1 MFLSYFTLLVA
12 LTLSGVAAYYSIVG
26 LAAIFAAAVIPIVIM
41 GGTLEVAKLTVT
53 LWLHRYWQFCRWP
66 MKLYLVPAVVVLML
80 ITSMGI
86 FGFLSKAHLDQ
97 TVPTGDVA
105 AQVQLIDEK
114 IAVQRE
120 LIKSERENIAAARG
134 TLSQMDA
141 QVSARLDRGD
151 SEVSAERSVQI
162 RNQQRRERAEL
173 NREITQAQQRIE
185 TANQA
190 IATLNIER
198 APIATQLRKVEAEVG
213 PIKYIAALIY
223 GDQTDANLLEKAVRW
238 VIIVLVAVFDPL
250 AVMLLLAASES
261 IKWERQQRASA
272 LATAGTAP
280 ALPDE
285 SQPPQEPTPE
295 PPPLEP
301 EPEIT
306 PEPPPLE
313 PEPEPEPEITP
324 EPPPEV
330 QPSQEIADDQAAPK
344 YDADDGL
351 LTDDQIQQIQ
361 ESVSE
366 PLTAVEAPSV
376 DPEDD
381 DPETGDA
388 TEYEKNLLR
397 KAKTLWKIDN
407 PGATLKEQR
416 RLFDAGKIAKLPW
429 EDYIPAVLA
438 AQTTWGRSQP
448 DHGNKGDFWIDVA
461 HVPTRLYKHN
471 GDAWIAV
478 DKNLTDQYVYNSEYI
493 QYLIEQI
500 DQGQYDPDLLT
511 ESEKREI
518 ETQLKPAV

>member
-1 MFLSYFTLLVA
+1 
-12 LTLSGVAAYYSIVG
+12 
-26 LAAIFAAAVIPIVIM
+26 
-41 GGTLEVAKLTVT
+41 
-53 LWLHRYWQFCRWP
+53 

-162 RNQQRRERAEL
+162 RNQQRRERAAL

-185 TANQA
+185 TANQT
-190 IATLNIER
+190 IATLNTER

-261 IKWERQQRASA
+261 IRWERQQRAQA
-272 LATAGTAP
+272 LAAAGTVA
-280 ALPDE
+280 ALPEE

-295 PPPLEP
+295 PPPPDP
-301 EPEIT
+301 EPEIA
-306 PEPPPLE
+306 PEPPP
-313 PEPEPEPEITP
+313 PDPEPEIAP

-330 QPSQEIADDQAAPK
+330 QPSPEMADVQDAPE
-344 YDADDGL
+344 YEADDGP
-351 LTDDQIQQIQ
+351 LTDDQVQQIQ

-366 PLTAVEAPSV
+366 PLVAVEASPV

-381 DPETGDA
+381 DPEAGDA
-388 TEYEKNLLR
+388 SEYEKNLLR

-416 RLFDAGKIAKLPW
+416 RLFEAGKIAKLPW

-448 DHGNKGDFWIDVA
+448 AQGNKGDFWIDVGQ
-461 HVPTRLYKHN
+461 VPTRLYKHN

>member
-66 MKLYLVPAVVVLML
+66 MKLYLVPAVAILML

-120 LIKSERENIAAARG
+120 LIKSERDNIAAARG

-185 TANQA
+185 KANQA
-190 IATLNIER
+190 IAALNTER

-223 GDQTDANLLEKAVRW
+223 GDQTDTNLLEKAVRW

-272 LATAGTAP
+272 LAAAGTIP
-280 ALPDE
+280 VSPEE
-285 SQPPQEPTPE
+285 SQPP
-295 PPPLEP
+295 
-301 EPEIT
+301 
-306 PEPPPLE
+306 
-313 PEPEPEPEITP
+313 PEPEPEITP
-324 EPPPEV
+324 EPPPPEPEPEITPEPLPEPEI
-330 QPSQEIADDQAAPK
+330 QPSPEIADDP
-344 YDADDGL
+344 
-351 LTDDQIQQIQ
+351 LTDDQTQQIQ
-361 ESVSE
+361 ESAPE
-366 PLTAVEAPSV
+366 PLAAVEEPPV
-376 DPEDD
+376 DLEDD
-381 DPETGDA
+381 DPELGD
-388 TEYEKNLLR
+388 TSEYEKNLLR

-448 DHGNKGDFWIDVA
+448 AQGNKGDFWIDVG